1 VAGKIVYVLTFLF
14 LLSGAFAAASLAFAV
29 AWNRGVSQVFGM
41 PPLQPV
47 ESLSILACAW
57 ILSSTVLGIRG
68 R

>member
-1 VAGKIVYVLTFLF
+1 VAGKIVYFLTFLF
-14 LLSGAFAAASLAFAV
+14 VLSGAVAAASLVFAV
-29 AWNRGVSQVFGM
+29 AWNRVSQVFGM